1 MVLETIPTQT
11 FPTSPVLPSCW
22 QTTKQKKLHTE
33 LLTTAHPKARP
44 LFICFFRHHL
54 SFHDVNYVS
63 SPFPMSPKFFHS
75 HGPHTLADSSSS
87 RRPPPRSSN
96 PADCVFKT
104 DDQPSVVSL
113 SLYEDD
119 MDLRS
124 ACSFSSELGDS
135 LQFDVDL
142 EMDDATPLAPF
153 KS

>member
-1 MVLETIPTQT
+1 MN
-11 FPTSPVLPSCW
+11 
-22 QTTKQKKLHTE
+22 
-33 LLTTAHPKARP
+33 
-44 LFICFFRHHL
+44 HL
-54 SFHDVNYVS
+54 S
-63 SPFPMSPKFFHS
+63 SPFPMSLKFFYR
-75 HGPHTLADSSSS
+75 GPHTLADSSSS

-96 PADCVFKT
+96 PADRVFEM
-104 DDQPSVVSL
+104 DDQSSVFSL

-119 MDLRS
+119 MELRS